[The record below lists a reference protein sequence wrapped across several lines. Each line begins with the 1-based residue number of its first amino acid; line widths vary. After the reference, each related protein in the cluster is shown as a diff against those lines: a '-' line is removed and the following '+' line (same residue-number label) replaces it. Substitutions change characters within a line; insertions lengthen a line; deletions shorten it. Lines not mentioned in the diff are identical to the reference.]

1 VRWLTLV
8 LEFIGRIFGLIRLQ
22 SAEQKIKDDQE
33 KLQREQAA
41 LKIEKDITDAV
52 QSIKPVELDES
63 ETSKDPLGIRRWN
76 THRD

>member
-1 VRWLTLV
+1 MRWLTLV